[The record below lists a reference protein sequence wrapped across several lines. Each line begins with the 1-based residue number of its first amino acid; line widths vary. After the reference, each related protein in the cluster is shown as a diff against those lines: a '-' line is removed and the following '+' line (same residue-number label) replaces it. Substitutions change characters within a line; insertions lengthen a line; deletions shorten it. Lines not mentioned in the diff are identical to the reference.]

1 MSGPPRLCQSSGTFK
16 VPQKAAGE
24 VAHRLRTCEP
34 TRRLAGTPEPG
45 AAPRTA
51 ALAVRVI
58 NPGTRTATG
67 AAMTAA
73 SRRERAL
80 PPARWIIGDTLR
92 TNEAET
98 GSMRVNREPLRWP
111 LTWRGGAVRRMAGG
125 AGAGSA
131 GVVARVR

>member
-1 MSGPPRLCQSSGTFK
+1 MSGPPRLCQSSGALK
-16 VPQKAAGE
+16 VPPKAAGGGGD
-24 VAHRLRTCEP
+24 RLRDCEA

-80 PPARWIIGDTLR
+80 PQARWIIVDTLR

-111 LTWRGGAVRRMAGG
+111 LTWRG
-125 AGAGSA
+125 
-131 GVVARVR
+131 